1 MVGNVQ
7 ITNKSG
13 VRKNSSN
20 NGGETEDNGE
30 ISNLDEKSLE
40 LLKLYYS
47 SDYDELMKHVNNQ
60 IEKLNDLAS
69 TSDLGEEYKRLV
81 LDKDRI
87 EKRLEEI
94 RNEVE
99 KLLKGNDRDNQ
110 IMKMR
115 VYNEDL
121 LNMLNEVYLMKYHLM
136 DKISKNKKAPLPLTT
151 THANAGDGATG
162 KVEAQASE
170 RTEVEEIIP
179 IEDGNRRNGNNDGGN
194 GNTVKGGTKVNKGTE
209 GEEITPIEDVKSEN
223 GNGNN
228 GNNSNTRNFDEDS
241 IISDFADLL
250 VAKERLKRSIYD
262 KYILAHENS
271 IKEQFKL
278 ILAKNSAKGKEAV
291 IAVLKKV
298 NKKMAEKRGNDKRLI
313 YRISRAWR
321 RYRFLIPTIAIAGLA
336 FGGTLLASGFVVA
349 GTSFIAGAAALRGV
363 STYAGFNALWT
374 TVQKTFSVRV
384 GKKEKKLGAALI
396 FNDEKQI
403 EKLAQA
409 QAEIDD
415 TVEEIVSYAGKY
427 RKWKIAKHAL
437 AALAGISA
445 ALVAFSPF
453 KTSVVS
459 LIENKALTGGSV
471 VNADIL
477 TAHKGEGIWHISER
491 ALRAHYGEAFNRLSI
506 REKNVV
512 IDALKDAIIR
522 NPAAAGIDKGEMLDV
537 PISKGGP
544 WLKLN
549 ATLEKL
555 ADKKVVDAML
565 GKYKALLAH

>member
-1 MVGNVQ
+1 
-7 ITNKSG
+7 
-13 VRKNSSN
+13 
-20 NGGETEDNGE
+20 
-30 ISNLDEKSLE
+30 
-40 LLKLYYS
+40 
-47 SDYDELMKHVNNQ
+47 MKHVNNQ
-60 IEKLNDLAS
+60 IEKLKDLAS
-69 TSDLGEEYKRLV
+69 TSDLGEEYKINV
-81 LDKDRI
+81 LDKIKDRI

-121 LNMLNEVYLMKYHLM
+121 LKMLNEVYLMKYDLM

-162 KVEAQASE
+162 K
-170 RTEVEEIIP
+170 
-179 IEDGNRRNGNNDGGN
+179 
-194 GNTVKGGTKVNKGTE
+194 GGTIVNKGTE

-241 IISDFADLL
+241 IISAFADLL
-250 VAKERLKRSIYD
+250 VAKERLKRSKYD
-262 KYILAHENS
+262 KDILKNEEN
-271 IKEQFKL
+271 IKEAFKSL
-278 ILAKNSAKGKEAV
+278 LANKSSEEEKK
-291 IAVLKKV
+291 AVLQKV

-409 QAEIDD
+409 QAKIDD

-565 GKYKALLAH
+565 GKHKALLAH